1 MVPNLAHLIG
11 HEQAACPSLRPLL
24 GFFDV
29 TNGFLMRALFSSDW
43 FLPMMGGFA
52 IGGLFV
58 FGTNPLFA
66 TLF

>member
-1 MVPNLAHLIG
+1 VLPL
-11 HEQAACPSLRPLL
+11 LRSLL

-29 TNGFLMRALFSSDW
+29 TNGLLMRALFSSDW

-52 IGGLFV
+52 IGGVYV
-58 FGTNPLFA
+58 FGANPLFA